1 MSTVNINTTLKATPK
16 LGPSI
21 LENYVTKEEL
31 TDKNYV
37 ADVTGDGTCVRKKG
51 EWVLNE
57 NTSSGENS
65 KKYYLHRVSFPN
77 DSSTLTNPAY
87 DAVYEFTISVINND
101 STKLTFAT
109 LYEQYKANK
118 VVSYQGYCLDKDDN
132 TMYAICHILIFN
144 TQQIMLNVSG
154 SKSSFKILSTWEVE
168 DTVAE
173 L

>member
-21 LENYVTKEEL
+21 LENYVTEEEL
-31 TDKNYV
+31 AGKDYV
-37 ADVTGDGTCVRKKG
+37 TDVTGDGIYVRKRG
-51 EWVLNE
+51 EWILDE
-57 NTSSGENS
+57 TTPDSGSS

-87 DAVYEFTISVINND
+87 DADYEFVVTVINND
-101 STKLTFAT
+101 NTKLTFAT

-118 VVSYQGYCLDKDDN
+118 VISYQGYCKDKTDN
-132 TMYAICHILIFN
+132 TLYAICYILTFDA
-144 TQQIMLNVSG
+144 QQILLYVSG
-154 SKSSFKILSTWEVE
+154 SKPSFKILSTWEVE